1 MDIEKILHGKI
12 GTLDYRKTTLLM
24 LKKEFFR
31 EKENTLYW
39 TGKKCSVKLDELP
52 QKMKHYF
59 PSATVQLEHGRWVT
73 LHLPNVDVDVNR
85 RLCGEAL
92 LSFHNDCQYFYHF
105 YRNISNPV
113 DFLLEINNQMPVW
126 REEFKQLCIKY
137 AEAIKN
143 RERKRIIEAFKH
155 GYGEREYLQYKIVDT
170 LIFTRTHPNAPI
182 GVIGSL
188 KDILTTYIDML
199 KIQKAANVSVKID
212 MGNLEL
218 HFRREDRGPWLVIGY
233 FLDYK
238 FDFGTK
244 LLTKEMLQSINEQ
257 LPVWQSEAQQV
268 RLDIQKIEKTE
279 KIWQNSVRLLVKQLM
294 KEMGWEYSMDL
305 DQQSGNIFLVVKLQ
319 KKRMLKVNL
328 PLNLERAKRMLAE
341 LEGNVQALNNVPMYF
356 RIANQ
361 SNDMHWDKEADDKN
375 NT

>member
-1 MDIEKILHGKI
+1 MDIDKFLHRKI
-12 GTLDYRKTTLLM
+12 GTLDYKNSTLLM
-24 LKKEFFR
+24 LKEAFFW
-31 EKENTLYW
+31 EKESSLYP
-39 TGKKCSVKLDELP
+39 TGNRYSVNSDELP

-59 PSATVQLEHGRWVT
+59 PSATVQLKHDAWKI
-73 LHLPNVDVDVNR
+73 LYLPNVDVDRKMWGVH
-85 RLCGEAL
+85 L
-92 LSFHNDCQYFYHF
+92 LSFHNDCNHLNHY
-105 YRNISNPV
+105 YRNINNPV
-113 DFLLEINNQMPVW
+113 AFLLEINNQMPVW

-155 GYGEREYLQYKIVDT
+155 GYGEQYYLQDKIVDT
-170 LIFTRTHPNAPI
+170 LIFTRTHPDAPVSI
-182 GVIGSL
+182 IGSL
-188 KDILTTYIDML
+188 KDILTTDIDIF

-218 HFRREDRGPWLVIGY
+218 HFHREDRGPWSVIGY
-233 FLDYK
+233 FRDYK

-244 LLTKEMLQSINEQ
+244 LLTKELLQNINEQ
-257 LPVWQSEAQQV
+257 LPVWQSEAQQALFDV
-268 RLDIQKIEKTE
+268 QKIEKTE
-279 KIWQNSVRLLVKQLM
+279 KISQNSVRLLVKQRM
-294 KEMGWEYSMDL
+294 KEMGCEYSMDL

-319 KKRMLKVNL
+319 KKRMLKVTL
-328 PLNLERAKRMLAE
+328 PLNMERAKRMLAE
-341 LEGNVQALNNVPMYF
+341 LESNVQALNNVPMYF

>member
-12 GTLDYRKTTLLM
+12 GTLDYGKSTLLM
-24 LKKEFFR
+24 LKEAFFK
-31 EKENTLYW
+31 EKESSLYP
-39 TGKKCSVKLDELP
+39 TGNRYSVKMDELP
-52 QKMKHYF
+52 QKMMHYF
-59 PSATVQLEHGRWVT
+59 PSATVQLRDGRWVT
-73 LHLPNVDVDVNR
+73 LHLPNVDVDR
-85 RLCGEAL
+85 KMWGDFF
-92 LSFHNDCQYFYHF
+92 LSFHNDFKNFYHY
-105 YRNISNPV
+105 YRNINNPV
-113 DFLLEINNQMPVW
+113 AFLLEINNQMPVW

-137 AEAIKN
+137 TEAIKN
-143 RERKRIIEAFKH
+143 RERKRIIEAFKQ
-155 GYGEREYLQYKIVDT
+155 GYGEQKYLQDKIVDT
-170 LIFTRTHPNAPI
+170 LIFTHTHPDAPVNI
-182 GVIGSL
+182 IGSL
-188 KDILTTYIDML
+188 KDILTTDIDML

-218 HFRREDRGPWLVIGY
+218 HFRREDRGPWSVIGY

-244 LLTKEMLQSINEQ
+244 LLTKEILQSINEQ

-268 RLDIQKIEKTE
+268 HFDIQKIEKTE
-279 KIWQNSVRLLVKQLM
+279 KISQNSVRLLVKQRM

-319 KKRMLKVNL
+319 KKRMLKVTL

-361 SNDMHWDKEADDKN
+361 SNDMLWEKEVDDKI